1 MVVNSKT
8 ILYSSINEISRQEF
22 YYPHAQDKKTNYL
35 NKLLSSI
42 ITKDVIEHGISAEFH
57 AEIPNQ
63 KYGFTLKVPRPYNNP
78 ELFWMATFQVIQDVI
93 MWMDLSDFD
102 NFVVKTCQDKS
113 FAKVDY
119 YTLAY
124 WGLKYCEDT
133 GFTVSMSET
142 KKKQIIEWGEQKKR
156 AEEARLATVMMDKT
170 NIFTYTINKIK
181 TYANFSI

>member
-8 ILYSSINEISRQEF
+8 VLYSSINEISRQEF

-78 ELFWMATFQVIQDVI
+78 DLFWMATFQVIQDVI
-93 MWMDLSDFD
+93 MWMQMPKIFS
-102 NFVVKTCQDKS
+102 S
-113 FAKVDY
+113 FKMPNLLFRQFSY
-119 YTLAY
+119 
-124 WGLKYCEDT
+124 
-133 GFTVSMSET
+133 
-142 KKKQIIEWGEQKKR
+142 I
-156 AEEARLATVMMDKT
+156 
-170 NIFTYTINKIK
+170 IK
-181 TYANFSI
+181 TTSNNHWLTTL

>member
-78 ELFWMATFQVIQDVI
+78 DLFWMATFQVIQDVI

-133 GFTVSMSET
+133 GFTVTMSET
-142 KKKQIIEWGEQKKR
+142 KRKQIIEWGEQKKR
-156 AEEARLATVMMDKT
+156 DEEMKLLKSEMDKQ